1 MSCRRT
7 LRSRGLPGVLL
18 LAVVLGLAPAAVRAA
33 DDVIYPRRAG
43 ATAAP
48 AESGAGST
56 RQWLTMLLG
65 LTCAAGAGW
74 LYWRNRAAG
83 RGPTGRVERKL
94 SIAESRALG
103 NRQHLLVADY
113 DGKKYLLGVCPGR
126 IDLLTP
132 LTDDKPDQP

>member
-1 MSCRRT
+1 MTGRRPNCFRA
-7 LRSRGLPGVLL
+7 LLPMLFLMG
-18 LAVVLGLAPAAVRAA
+18 ALGALPSTAQAA
-33 DDVIYPRRAG
+33 DDVIYPR
-43 ATAAP
+43 TAAAP
-48 AESGAGST
+48 GAPVDAGGTGS

-74 LYWRNRAAG
+74 LYFRNRGMGGGTA
-83 RGPTGRVERKL
+83 GRVERKL
-94 SIAESRALG
+94 TIAESRALG

-132 LTDDKPDQP
+132 LNDEKPGRS